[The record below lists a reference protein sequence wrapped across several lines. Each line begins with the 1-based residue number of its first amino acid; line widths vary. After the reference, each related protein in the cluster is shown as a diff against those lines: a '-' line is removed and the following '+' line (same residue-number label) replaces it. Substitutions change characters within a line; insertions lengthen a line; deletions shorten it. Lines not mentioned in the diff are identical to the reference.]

1 MKTTQ
6 IQAGNKKEK
15 QGLPVYSVR
24 ERREQKYANNS
35 EKRTVHSIK
44 RQARGGVREGGLCT
58 GGLVYLQP
66 SHGQYIN

>member
-1 MKTTQ
+1 M
-6 IQAGNKKEK
+6 QAGNKKEYH
-15 QGLPVYSVR
+15 GLLVYSVR
-24 ERREQKYANNS
+24 EKREQMYANNS

-58 GGLVYLQP
+58 GGLLYRQP